1 MKDNIKPISILILAI
16 AFHVSLYIM
25 SCTPTV
31 EHEYY
36 DGVDESLKMVDSVV
50 ITLPEKVIIDTSG
63 RTIQSRFNT
72 PEGYER
78 VVVDEDH
85 FGAFIREFPLKAS
98 HENVLYYDGSEK
110 ENYGYYVG
118 VFKYDIGHRDRH
130 QCADAVMTLRAM
142 HLRSIAAFSKIHFT
156 DVKQTGGVNFIK
168 HVEKYND
175 QGLITESLF
184 KSYLNSVWSACNTW
198 SLDRFDTDPVDFKS
212 MQVGDVLVVGGFP
225 GHAVVVVDMAESDDD
240 KVFMLAQSYMPAQET
255 HILSNPYNEILTP
268 WYSVKECMDRQAVRT
283 PDWTF
288 GLSQLKRFRD

>member
-36 DGVDESLKMVDSVV
+36 SGVDESLKMVDSVV
-50 ITLPEKVIIDTSG
+50 ITLPEKVIIDTSAK
-63 RTIQSRFNT
+63 TIQSRFNT

-78 VVVDEDH
+78 VVVDDDH
-85 FGAFIREFPLKAS
+85 FGAFIRELPLKAS

-142 HLRSIAAFSKIHFT
+142 HLRSINEYSKIKFT
-156 DVKQTGGVNFIK
+156 PVKYGPKVSLIQYVSQYSTDGVVTDK
-168 HVEKYND
+168 
-175 QGLITESLF
+175 LF
-184 KSYLNSVWSACNTW
+184 MSYLNKVWSRCNTW
-198 SLDRFDTDPVDFKS
+198 SMDKYDTDPVDFES

-225 GHAVVVVDMAESDDD
+225 GHSVVVVDMAESDDD
-240 KVFMLAQSYMPAQET
+240 KVFMLAQSFMPAQET

-268 WYSVKECMDRQAVRT
+268 WYSVKECMNRQAVRT

-288 GLSQLKRFRD
+288 ELSQLKRFRD